1 MRPTSPAPATPASL
15 TQPEARSDARCPACG
30 SARLTQI
37 TMTLT
42 DGSPVDFASCHECEH
57 KSWLAGGVA
66 LPLNTV
72 LAKAT
77 KRKVAALRG

>member
-1 MRPTSPAPATPASL
+1 MRPASPAPTTPASL

-30 SARLTQI
+30 SPRLTQI
-37 TMTLT
+37 AMTLT
-42 DGSPVDFASCHECEH
+42 DGSPVDFASCHNCEH
-57 KSWLAGGVA
+57 KSWLAAGVA

-77 KRKVAALRG
+77 KQKLAARR

>member
-1 MRPTSPAPATPASL
+1 MRSVSPTPAVPASL
-15 TQPEARSDARCPACG
+15 TQPDARSAARCPECG

-42 DGSPVDFASCHECEH
+42 DGSPVDFASCHTCEH
-57 KSWLAGGVA
+57 KSWLADGVA
-66 LPLNTV
+66 LPLDTV

-77 KRKVAALRG
+77 KRKLPASGR